1 MKNLIVQIDVPSEL
15 YKDSHL
21 TKKGPGT
28 YGIKGKGY
36 KELKR
41 IGTVSEKSF
50 RAYATKCEA
59 DYVVFKTPVY
69 NWVSPSF
76 ERMRLIVEDK
86 WVNEYDNILYVD
98 YDILCHP
105 NAPNIFTEFPQDAI
119 RVVTKKKLEHGNTI
133 ELKKFKRYNIT
144 EQEFKKKFFNAGVM
158 LFNKKGLRLLKKHEN
173 FKKRAFKWRHGCQ
186 GEMNF
191 CIMKHNIPMID
202 MGQRWNK
209 HIRRRQVGLENSFW
223 ENNYFFHFV
232 SSNKLLPN
240 STRMK
245 ILKRI
250 NQSS

>member
-1 MKNLIVQIDVPSEL
+1 MKNLIIQINVNKKL
-15 YKDSHL
+15 YGDRDLAKQ
-21 TKKGPGT
+21 GPGK
-28 YGIKGKGY
+28 YGLYSRDITHVGK
-36 KELKR
+36 
-41 IGTVSEKSF
+41 VSERSF
-50 RAYATKCEA
+50 RDYASKCGA
-59 DYVVFKTPVY
+59 DYILFDKPVY
-69 NWVSPSF
+69 DWVSPSF
-76 ERMRLIVEDK
+76 ERMRLIVEDE
-86 WVNEYDNILYVD
+86 WANNYDNILYVD

-105 NAPNIFTEFPQDAI
+105 KTPNVFTEFPQDAI
-119 RVVTKKKLEHGNTI
+119 RVVVKRDISPGNRLEVENFKK
-133 ELKKFKRYNIT
+133 YNIS
-144 EQEFKKKFFNAGVM
+144 ESVFEDNFFNAGVV
-158 LFNKKGLRLLKKHEN
+158 LFNKQGLRLLKKHEK
-173 FKKRAFKWRHGCQ
+173 FKERAFKWRHGCQ